1 MFQPL
6 LFSLIGAEIRLSSL
20 SPATLGWGLL
30 VLTAG
35 LLARSAAAF
44 LAVGGGNNSPRERVF
59 VALAWLPKATV
70 QATLLHCSVVR
81 QAYVRTAAGGHG
93 TAGAG

>member
-20 SPATLGWGLL
+20 SPVTLGWGLL

-35 LLARSAAAF
+35 LVARSAAAF

-70 QATLLHCSVVR
+70 QANTLHCIAVLQS
-81 QAYVRTAAGGHG
+81 Y
-93 TAGAG
+93 